1 MVKDR
6 ILINGIRVMAYCG
19 ALAEEHTRRQPFDID
34 IELRV
39 DISKAAI
46 SDNLED
52 TVDYSWVLEEVNKYF
67 EDSKIKLIERMAQI
81 VADIT
86 FQDERVEK
94 VKVTVKKLQPPVSQP
109 LNYSGITISRIR

>member
-6 ILINGIRVMAYCG
+6 ILVNGIRIMAYCG
-19 ALAEEHTRRQPFDID
+19 ALPEEQTRRQPFDID

-39 DISKAAI
+39 DTSKAAS

-52 TVDYSWVLEEVNKYF
+52 TVDYGWVLEEINKYF
-67 EDSKIKLIERMAQI
+67 EDNKINLIERMAQI
-81 VADIT
+81 VADIAL
-86 FQDERVEK
+86 QDERVAK

-109 LNYSGITISRIR
+109 LNYSGITITRSR